1 MTQLVF
7 VTQNPHKLH
16 EIKDL
21 FDKSLVHFPHLNQ
34 YHLVSLTDIGFQQ
47 DIPETRDTLEGNA
60 SLKAWTIS
68 RTFGLPCFADDT
80 GLEVEILGNRPGVF
94 SARYAG
100 EDKNFDKNMEK
111 VLRELVGHPNRK
123 ARFRTVISLIIN
135 EKEIQ
140 FEGVAEGIIIQ
151 EKRGTQGFG
160 YDPIFLPD
168 GYDLTFAEMNLEQ
181 KNQVSHRYRAF
192 RKLIDYLNAS
202 SITIV

>member
-34 YHLVSLTDIGFQQ
+34 YHLVSLNDIGFQQ

-68 RTFGLPCFADDT
+68 RIFGLPCFADDT
-80 GLEVEILGNRPGVF
+80 GLEVETLDNRPGIF

-111 VLRELVGHPNRK
+111 VLRELEGHPNRK